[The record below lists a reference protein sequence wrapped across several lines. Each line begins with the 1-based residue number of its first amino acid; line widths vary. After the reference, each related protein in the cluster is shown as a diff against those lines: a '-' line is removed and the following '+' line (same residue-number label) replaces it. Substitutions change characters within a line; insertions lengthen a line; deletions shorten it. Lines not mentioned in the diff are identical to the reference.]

1 MLHYLYS
8 KLPDEVAIATP
19 NRCSRGDLSN
29 ACQAALQAEVDFLS
43 DGLRKLQHSGTRSGL
58 GISDFE
64 EEEGGSGDDDLRRV
78 GEKFKRSQ
86 LEFVGE
92 KSRSLEIPARVRE
105 KLTKLQVNTDT
116 AVIHLLQQI

>member
-1 MLHYLYS
+1 MLHYLYC

-43 DGLRKLQHSGTRSGL
+43 DGLRKLQHSGTRSSL
-58 GISDFE
+58 GISDFK
-64 EEEGGSGDDDLRRV
+64 EEGGSGDYDLRRV

-92 KSRSLEIPARVRE
+92 KNRSLEIPARVRE
-105 KLTKLQVNTDT
+105 KLTQLQVNTDT